1 MVKRQRL
8 IPFTL
13 ILMFIATIIT
23 FTLQA
28 MASDNNLIPGI
39 DYNRITQ
46 KVTAGSKSYPVELT
60 LGELTFNGE
69 LVGSHGLDADELN
82 TIINAVLK
90 EKGLTADRVALVSQ
104 IAARIEKD
112 AALYWG
118 DQIIEGLLSY
128 IPTFNIPV
136 GINDYY
142 VYMVHGKEKTI
153 ADTAKDFALDR
164 AVSAAEKAIE
174 KPRGMMGKLNK
185 LSGSTRSIPMLGEMI
200 NTLKVASGWLSG
212 NERFDNYLKL
222 LEENLAE
229 INDFY
234 TTCSRRA
241 NDLAEQKGEV
251 NSWQIKFNESTAVDT
266 FSFWGIDNLS
276 SEWTLSG
283 ELTKVSGENITGSG
297 NNVGGNVDNNNEG
310 TPVNNI
316 FILIKDEDDIL
327 NYPIGVSSGVG
338 YGMSGLI
345 PEFTSGSGEMLSG
358 KYEGTLTL
366 NIKGLDMSQTFDT
379 DWVGR
384 TTQLPSITYV
394 FRSAK
399 SMGGYHIDEPLQ
411 TTILER
417 SITGNFSLHIP
428 KMSSGT
434 FKSELLGNFS
444 NSDNINFQF
453 NHKVDRVLPIRS
465 YVYGAYMT
473 SNDINTIT
481 LKGFTNQFIGREDW
495 LQLSGGPA
503 TISIGTVWQPLESTP
518 TLSITFE

>member
-1 MVKRQRL
+1 MKRVNIITNIL
-8 IPFTL
+8 SIFSFIFT
-13 ILMFIATIIT
+13 TII
-23 FTLQA
+23 FIIFPIQA
-28 MASDNNLIPGI
+28 KASDEKLIPGI

-185 LSGSTRSIPMLGEMI
+185 LSGSTRRIPMLGEMI
-200 NTLKVASGWLSG
+200 NTVKVASGWLSG
-212 NERFDNYLKL
+212 SERFDNYLKL

-251 NSWQIKFNESTAVDT
+251 NSWQIKFDGEKNTRTYEAT
-266 FSFWGIDNLS
+266 FWGIPGVKMNA
-276 SEWTLSG
+276 TLSG
-283 ELTKVSGENITGSG
+283 VLEKVSGENTAG
-297 NNVGGNVDNNNEG
+297 NGDNVVGNNEG
-310 TPVNNI
+310 APVNNI
-316 FILIKDEDDIL
+316 FILPKDEDDIL

-345 PEFTSGSGEMLSG
+345 PEFTSGSDTDVTGTYS
-358 KYEGTLTL
+358 GTLWLDLEAINMNEFDAAIPPSYPFNLSYNVVRAILTTPYHSGGATNDPTTL
-366 NIKGLDMSQTFDT
+366 KRRVQGDISVTVTSG
-379 DWVGR
+379 
-384 TTQLPSITYV
+384 
-394 FRSAK
+394 
-399 SMGGYHIDEPLQ
+399 
-411 TTILER
+411 
-417 SITGNFSLHIP
+417 
-428 KMSSGT
+428 SGT
-434 FKSELLGNFS
+434 QHCDLHGSIASRNDETEFS
-444 NSDNINFQF
+444 F
-453 NHKVDRVLPIRS
+453 NHKWNFIRS
-465 YVYGAYMT
+465 MPYKKSEYFYWQYT
-473 SNDINTIT
+473 SSNPAILTENANGSVHT
-481 LKGFTNQFIGREDW
+481 LPFP
-495 LQLSGGPA
+495 SG
-503 TISIGTVWQPLESTP
+503 IGTVWKPLESEMTV
-518 TLSITFE
+518 TVNFGI

>member
-1 MVKRQRL
+1 MKRVNIITNIL
-8 IPFTL
+8 SIFSFIFT
-13 ILMFIATIIT
+13 TII
-23 FTLQA
+23 FIIFPIQA
-28 MASDNNLIPGI
+28 KASDEKLIPGI

-185 LSGSTRSIPMLGEMI
+185 LSGSTRRIPMLGEMI
-200 NTLKVASGWLSG
+200 NTVKVASGWLSG
-212 NERFDNYLKL
+212 SERFDNYLKL

-251 NSWQIKFNESTAVDT
+251 NSWQIKFDGEKNTRTYEAT
-266 FSFWGIDNLS
+266 FWGIPGVKMNA
-276 SEWTLSG
+276 TLSG
-283 ELTKVSGENITGSG
+283 VLEKVSGENTAGSG
-297 NNVGGNVDNNNEG
+297 DNVVGNVDNNNES

-316 FILIKDEDDIL
+316 FILPKDEDDIL

-345 PEFTSGSGEMLSG
+345 PEFTSGSDTDVTGTYS
-358 KYEGTLTL
+358 GTLW
-366 NIKGLDMSQTFDT
+366 LDLEAVNPANDINKKFVSHHSTGQWWASEAVKAGNSFT
-379 DWVGR
+379 DGDF
-384 TTQLPSITYV
+384 T
-394 FRSAK
+394 
-399 SMGGYHIDEPLQ
+399 
-411 TTILER
+411 TTILKRFVQGEV
-417 SITGNFSLHIP
+417 SVIVTEGSGKQSSTLSGSLTSGNDELNFS
-428 KMSSGT
+428 
-434 FKSELLGNFS
+434 FKHHCIVTNPGAGGVLNFS
-444 NSDNINFQF
+444 SNNIESLHLEYTAQ
-453 NHKVDRVLPIRS
+453 S
-465 YVYGAYMT
+465 YFA
-473 SNDINTIT
+473 N
-481 LKGFTNQFIGREDW
+481 
-495 LQLSGGPA
+495 
-503 TISIGTVWQPLESTP
+503 ISIPIVRDYKQDPGNIWEPLESKP
-518 TLSITFE
+518 TLLINFD